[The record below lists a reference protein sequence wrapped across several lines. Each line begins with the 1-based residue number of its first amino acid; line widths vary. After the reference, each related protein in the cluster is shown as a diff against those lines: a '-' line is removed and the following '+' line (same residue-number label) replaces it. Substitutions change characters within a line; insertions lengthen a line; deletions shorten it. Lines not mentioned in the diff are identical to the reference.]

1 MQSSQDTA
9 SSGLAS
15 DATTSGGGVNAG
27 GGSLSGQGASTGGGA
42 GSDGFGGVSDS
53 ASLGNVGGLVFDG
66 AGNIV
71 SGVHSAFGD
80 VPATYTGKQV
90 TPMHMP
96 MDYWRPFPVLYLAW
110 RVSCCV
116 D

>member
-1 MQSSQDTA
+1 MS
-9 SSGLAS
+9 
-15 DATTSGGGVNAG
+15 AG

-71 SGVHSAFGD
+71 SGVQSAFGD

-90 TPMHMP
+90 TPMHMH
-96 MDYWRPFPVLYLAW
+96 MKMMETLVLSVLYMAW
-110 RVSCCV
+110 QVSCCGG
-116 D
+116 